1 MKNKIEQ
8 YKNYLI
14 NQAKSNN
21 TISSYVSDL
30 NHFFTLHDEISRDSI
45 IRYKEDISGLSS
57 NSINRK
63 LSTIKSF
70 NKFLLMLG
78 LIDW

>member
-30 NHFFTLHDEISRDSI
+30 NHFFTLHD
-45 IRYKEDISGLSS
+45 DIVL
-57 NSINRK
+57 
-63 LSTIKSF
+63 F
-70 NKFLLMLG
+70 DFA
-78 LIDW
+78 